1 MDINKLKQ
9 TQNTSVFWET
19 SYPVDWLHTECTC
32 GKCLHGL
39 QPFDKEQAGEIVPG
53 TAGEGGKL

>member
-1 MDINKLKQ
+1 M
-9 TQNTSVFWET
+9 E
-19 SYPVDWLHTECTC
+19 
-32 GKCLHGL
+32 KCLHGL